1 MAYPKTVTHWISN
14 EAVPAQSG
22 ATYTKLNPATGQVI
36 GAVAKGDHTD
46 VDLAIQA
53 AEQAYP
59 AWRSLSVLQRA
70 DMLRAVSQLIQ
81 QRIAEIAEIVNV
93 ETGKTLKDAQGE
105 AMAAM
110 EMGFFVAGEGR
121 RFYGKTTTSAM
132 PNRTAMTIRQ
142 PLGVCG
148 LIIAANTPLPNV
160 AWKAFPALLCGNTVV
175 LKPSEDTPYTAIWFA
190 ELLKEVGVPAGVF
203 NVVQGFGTEVG
214 APLVADPRVALISF
228 TGSVPVGKQINK
240 VAGERLAK
248 VCLEL
253 GGKNPFVVCD
263 DADLATAADFAV
275 QSAFSNAGQRC
286 AAGSRIIVFAS
297 VYDQFKK
304 LFLERA
310 KQFEVGP
317 VINERQLNNM
327 SAAVDQAVQAG
338 ATVLL
343 GGKRLSDAA
352 HAAGFFYAPTIVEGA
367 KPTDAISCE
376 EVFGPITTLY
386 KVNDFAEALALA
398 NSTDF
403 ALTAAIH
410 TSSIHRIQEFQDK
423 CVAGVISVN
432 GPSHGSEPHLPFGG
446 EKNSGTGSREAG
458 TEALDVYSDWKTI
471 YIKHLPDHV

>member
-1 MAYPKTVTHWISN
+1 MAYPKTVSHWIN
-14 EAVPAQSG
+14 NQAVMGASG
-22 ATYTKLNPATGQVI
+22 ATFDKVNPATG
-36 GAVAKGDHTD
+36 AVFANVARGNAAD
-46 VDLAIQA
+46 VDAAIQA
-53 AEQAYP
+53 AQRAYP
-59 AWRSLSVLQRA
+59 LWSQTNIVERA
-70 DMLRAVSQLIQ
+70 EKLRAVAQLIQ
-81 QRIAEIAEIVNV
+81 QRISEIAEIVHL
-93 ETGKTLKDAQGE
+93 ETGKAVADAEGE
-105 AMAAM
+105 AKAAM

-132 PNRTAMTIRQ
+132 PNRTAMTVRQ

-175 LKPSEDTPYTAIWFA
+175 LKPSEDIPYTAIWFA
-190 ELLKEVGVPAGVF
+190 ELIKEVGVPAGVF

-214 APLVADPRVALISF
+214 APLVADTRVPLISF
-228 TGSVPVGKQINK
+228 TGSVTVGKQINK

-263 DADLATAADFAV
+263 DADLETAADFAV

-304 LFLERA
+304 FFVERA
-310 KQFEVGP
+310 QQFEAGP

-327 SAAVDQAVQAG
+327 STAVDQAVQAG

-343 GGKRLSDAA
+343 GGQRLVDTA
-352 HAAGFFYAPTIVEGA
+352 HAKGFYYAPTILENV
-367 KPTDAISCE
+367 KSTDAISCE
-376 EVFGPITTLY
+376 EVFGPITILY
-386 KVNDFAEALALA
+386 KVKDFQEALDLA
-398 NSTDF
+398 NDTEF

-446 EKNSGTGSREAG
+446 EKNSGTGWREAG